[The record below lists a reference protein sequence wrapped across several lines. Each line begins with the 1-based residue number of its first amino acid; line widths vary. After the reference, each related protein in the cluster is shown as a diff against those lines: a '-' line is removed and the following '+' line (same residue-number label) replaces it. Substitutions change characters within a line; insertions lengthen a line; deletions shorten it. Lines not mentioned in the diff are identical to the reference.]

1 MLRRFKIL
9 FFTVFLSCSTEQ
21 MPFDLGV
28 YPNMEY
34 PVDNPENSQ
43 VAALGEALFFD
54 PILSR
59 DSSISCGSCHR
70 PKHAFA
76 DHLAI
81 TPGVN
86 GATSTRNSPTL
97 LNVGYHPYFM
107 REGGLPSL
115 EMQVLVPIQEETE
128 MHHNLV
134 DAVARLNDSPYK
146 NQFLQTFGDTVASFN
161 LVRALANYERT
172 LIDFS
177 RPIDL
182 LQLDAKPISDQGYKG
197 GQLFF
202 DKAGCAQCH
211 NGPLFTDFS
220 FANNG
225 TPINFTQDIGKER
238 LTNEESDR
246 YTFMVPSLRHV
257 ALTPPYMHDGSIST
271 LQEVIEQYNA
281 GGEGHAYQDARI
293 EPLGLSKKECDQ
305 LLAFLE
311 AL

>member
-1 MLRRFKIL
+1 MLRRSSIL
-9 FFTVFLSCSTEQ
+9 LFVALLSCSTEQ
-21 MPFDLGV
+21 EPFDLGT
-28 YPNMEY
+28 YPIMEY
-34 PVDNPENSQ
+34 PVDNPENSE

-54 PILSR
+54 PILSI
-59 DSSISCGSCHR
+59 DSSISCGSCHK
-70 PKHAFA
+70 PEYAFA
-76 DHLAI
+76 DHVAI
-81 TPGVN
+81 SPGVD
-86 GATSTRNSPTL
+86 GGTSTRNSPTL
-97 LNVGYHPYFM
+97 LNVGFHPYFM
-107 REGGLPSL
+107 REGGVPSL
-115 EMQVLVPIQEETE
+115 EMQVLVPLQEETE

-134 DAVARLNDSPYK
+134 DAVARLNASPYK
-146 NQFLQTFGDTVASFN
+146 QQFLQTFGDTVTSFN

-177 RPIDL
+177 RPIDY
-182 LQLDAKPISDQGYKG
+182 LQLDAQPISDQAYKG

-202 DKAGCAQCH
+202 GKAGCAQCH

-246 YTFMVPSLRHV
+246 YTFMVPSLKHV
-257 ALTPPYMHDGSIST
+257 ALTAPYMHDGSIAT
-271 LQEVIEQYNA
+271 LQAVIEQYNL
-281 GGEGHAYQDARI
+281 GGEGHTYQDARI

>member
-1 MLRRFKIL
+1 M
-9 FFTVFLSCSTEQ
+9 Q
-21 MPFDLGV
+21 
-28 YPNMEY
+28 N
-34 PVDNPENSQ
+34 
-43 VAALGEALFFD
+43 
-54 PILSR
+54 
-59 DSSISCGSCHR
+59 
-70 PKHAFA
+70 
-76 DHLAI
+76 HLAI

-211 NGPLFTDFS
+211 NGPLLQIS
-220 FANNG
+220 LCQQRYAHKLHSRYRKG
-225 TPINFTQDIGKER
+225 TFNER
-238 LTNEESDR
+238 GIDR

-305 LLAFLE
+305 LRAFLE

>member
-1 MLRRFKIL
+1 MLRRSSIL
-9 FFTVFLSCSTEQ
+9 LYVSLLSCSTEQ
-21 MPFDLGV
+21 VPFDLGT
-28 YPNMEY
+28 YPAMEY
-34 PVDNPENSQ
+34 PIDNPENSE
-43 VAALGEALFFD
+43 VAALGEALFLD
-54 PILSR
+54 PILSI
-59 DSSISCGSCHR
+59 DSSISCGSCHK
-70 PKHAFA
+70 PEYAFA
-76 DHLAI
+76 DHAAI

-86 GATSTRNSPTL
+86 GGKSTRNSPTL

-107 REGGLPSL
+107 REGGVPSL
-115 EMQVLVPIQEETE
+115 EMQVMVPLQEETE

-134 DAVARLNDSPYK
+134 DAVARLNASPYK
-146 NQFLQTFGDTVASFN
+146 HQFLQTFGDTVTSYN

-182 LQLDAKPISDQGYKG
+182 LQLDLQPISDQAYKG

-202 DKAGCAQCH
+202 GKAGCVQCH

-220 FANNG
+220 FTNNG

-238 LTNEESDR
+238 LTHEEDDR
-246 YTFMVPSLRHV
+246 YAFMVPSLKHV
-257 ALTPPYMHDGSIST
+257 ALTAPYMHDGSMAT
-271 LQEVIEQYNA
+271 LQVVVEQYNE
-281 GGEGHAYQDARI
+281 GGEGHTYQDARI

>member
-1 MLRRFKIL
+1 
-9 FFTVFLSCSTEQ
+9 
-21 MPFDLGV
+21 
-28 YPNMEY
+28 
-34 PVDNPENSQ
+34 
-43 VAALGEALFFD
+43 
-54 PILSR
+54 
-59 DSSISCGSCHR
+59 
-70 PKHAFA
+70 
-76 DHLAI
+76 
-81 TPGVN
+81 
-86 GATSTRNSPTL
+86 
-97 LNVGYHPYFM
+97 
-107 REGGLPSL
+107 
-115 EMQVLVPIQEETE
+115 
-128 MHHNLV
+128 V
-134 DAVARLNDSPYK
+134 DAVARLNASPYK
-146 NQFLQTFGDTVASFN
+146 QQFLQAFGDTVTSFN

-182 LQLDAKPISDQGYKG
+182 LQWDAQPISDQAYKG

-202 DKAGCAQCH
+202 GKAGCAQCH

-246 YTFMVPSLRHV
+246 YTFMVPSLKHV
-257 ALTPPYMHDGSIST
+257 ALTAPYMHDGSIAT
-271 LQEVIEQYNA
+271 LQAVIEQYNK
-281 GGEGHAYQDARI
+281 GGVGHTYQDARI